1 MMTKEIR
8 TPNYENFQSKE
19 RTAISVLIGLRQKFA
34 LERKEPKNYT
44 SDDLHKILE
53 YSLKK
58 INERKVHI
66 FDTQK
71 AIYHATKTG
80 CKIVD
85 EAIKKSKVKRYPW
98 NSIFGESLTKV
109 IHRSRK
115 KGLSANETFL
125 ELSKNEPL
133 MNFIQTNP
141 YEKNKILHTLE
152 ISVNARY
159 IESNTAK
166 KVMEE

>member
-1 MMTKEIR
+1 
-8 TPNYENFQSKE
+8 
-19 RTAISVLIGLRQKFA
+19 
-34 LERKEPKNYT
+34 
-44 SDDLHKILE
+44 
-53 YSLKK
+53 
-58 INERKVHI
+58 
-66 FDTQK
+66 
-71 AIYHATKTG
+71 
-80 CKIVD
+80 
-85 EAIKKSKVKRYPW
+85 
-98 NSIFGESLTKV
+98 V

-141 YEKNKILHTLE
+141 YEKNKILHNLE

-159 IESNTAK
+159 IECKTAK